1 MKSKDRLSLFGRKSE
16 LSPGDPAPDFELT
29 GSDGRL
35 YRLRDLVAARP
46 VVLAWFPKAFTG
58 G

>member
-1 MKSKDRLSLFGRKSE
+1 MKSKDRLPLFRRSSE

-29 GSDGRL
+29 GSDGHR
-35 YRLRDLVAARP
+35 YRLKDFIGTRA
-46 VVLAWFPKAFTG
+46 VVMAWFPKAFTG